1 MQSGTNKLK
10 APVSTVIDEAAGLAL
25 WLPVSRRLL
34 QVGRAAPDQAP
45 VTPVA
50 LPPTL
55 PASELQGEH
64 MGGRTLGEAGESP
77 LGAATPGHPGPPHTG
92 LRAEGLGRRRH
103 MQRGRPDG
111 VWLCVPSELGVPQ
124 L

>member
-77 LGAATPGHPGPPHTG
+77 LGAATPGHPGPPPLHVSPAPQP
-92 LRAEGLGRRRH
+92 LCPEACVGRTWVSLSCDV
-103 MQRGRPDG
+103 RP
-111 VWLCVPSELGVPQ
+111 L
-124 L
+124 